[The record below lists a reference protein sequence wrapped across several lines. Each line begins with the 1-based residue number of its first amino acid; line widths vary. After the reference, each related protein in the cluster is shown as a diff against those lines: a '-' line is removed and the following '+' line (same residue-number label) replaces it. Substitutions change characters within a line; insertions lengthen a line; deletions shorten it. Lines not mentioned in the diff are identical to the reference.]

1 MPDNKNSDD
10 STEKREPGSLVPVY
24 AGRDI
29 ARGVQAYR
37 RGNVI
42 LYTVRGEPREV
53 LELVG
58 ELDKDGVD
66 EVVALISHRSDE
78 APEEREVQEEEEAE
92 EDEPE
97 G

>member
-1 MPDNKNSDD
+1 MSNKKNSDD
-10 STEKREPGSLVPVY
+10 STEKKEPGSLVPVY

-53 LELVG
+53 QELVG
-58 ELDKDGVD
+58 ELDKDGVE
-66 EVVALISHRSDE
+66 EVVALISHRSEDE
-78 APEEREVQEEEEAE
+78 AEEGKVQEESEEE
-92 EDEPE
+92 EPE
-97 G
+97 D

>member
-1 MPDNKNSDD
+1 MASDKNSD
-10 STEKREPGSLVPVY
+10 EPEEQKKPGSLVPVY

-66 EVVALISHRSDE
+66 EVVALISHRSED
-78 APEEREVQEEEEAE
+78 APEEREVQSEPEEEEP
-92 EDEPE
+92 ED
-97 G
+97 

>member
-1 MPDNKNSDD
+1 MSNKKNSDD
-10 STEKREPGSLVPVY
+10 STEKKEPGSLVPVY

-53 LELVG
+53 QELVG
-58 ELDKDGVD
+58 ELDKDGVE
-66 EVVALISHRSDE
+66 EVVALISHRSEDE
-78 APEEREVQEEEEAE
+78 TEEGKVQEESEEE
-92 EDEPE
+92 EPE
-97 G
+97 D